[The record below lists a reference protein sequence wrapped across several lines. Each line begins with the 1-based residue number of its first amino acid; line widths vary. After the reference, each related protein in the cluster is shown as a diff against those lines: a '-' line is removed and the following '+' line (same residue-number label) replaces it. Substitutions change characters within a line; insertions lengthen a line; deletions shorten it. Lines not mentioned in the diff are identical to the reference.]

1 MAKFE
6 IEDIV
11 CLTFDNS
18 KRFIV
23 TSTVSLMKEPDV
35 AVAYFN
41 ECKGKN
47 DYTVIPEKYLVK
59 ISHLET
65 CKTDDNGE

>member
-41 ECKGKN
+41 ECKGKI
-47 DYTVIPEKYLVK
+47 DYQKNK
-59 ISHLET
+59 
-65 CKTDDNGE
+65 